1 MPTIHIHHAIC
12 YYYSA
17 RKLMLIYH
25 PKGVE
30 GQVDLS
36 TKGAQPCPRLHIAVA
51 VMINTTVHGEI

>member
-36 TKGAQPCPRLHIAVA
+36 TKGAQPMPKAAYRSGRHDKHNCPR
-51 VMINTTVHGEI
+51 